1 MENINT
7 QLQEIITETMIPES
21 KDFIK
26 ELETLVEN
34 KTAKKED
41 LDSLSD
47 MISFVEELETILN
60 AIEKDLI
67 SDEEAQEIFTKL
79 QSMIDEHSEDEEKN

>member
-1 MENINT
+1 MENIKT
-7 QLQEIITETMIPES
+7 ELKEIITETMIPES
-21 KDFIK
+21 TDFIK

-34 KTAKKED
+34 KTVKKDD

-47 MISFVEELETILN
+47 MKSFIEELETILN

-67 SDEEAQEIFTKL
+67 SDDEAQEIFDKIEY
-79 QSMIDEHSEDEEKN
+79 MIKEHSVKEEE